1 MGISDQTL
9 KNSSCGSCCTK
20 LVRVGVK
27 LGNNVVLENINLHLH
42 CGQLTAIVGP
52 NGAGKTTLLKTIL
65 GETPHTG
72 HVHFLDSG
80 KKRPDKPFIGYVPQR
95 LEFDPSA
102 PLTVADL
109 FGAALQKRPAWMG
122 LSGGQHKIVEEA
134 LSTAGVGHLLAR
146 KLGQLSGGE
155 LQRVMLALALTPLPD
170 LLLLDEPVSGVDM
183 AGVDAF
189 YEMVSQLRKSYHL
202 SIILVT
208 HDLVAVSGFADRM
221 IFLNKKIIAQG
232 SPAQVLGHPL
242 VQQIFGRLKPEFK
255 PGPPEAPGSVPPR
268 HCIACE
274 LEAQQ

>member
-1 MGISDQTL
+1 MIMAEKTIQNT
-9 KNSSCGSCCTK
+9 NSCGSCCTK
-20 LVRVGVK
+20 LVQVGVK
-27 LGNNVVLENINLHLH
+27 LGNNVILEDISLHLH

-65 GETPHTG
+65 GEVPHTG

-80 KKRPDKPFIGYVPQR
+80 QKRRDKPFIGYVPQR

-102 PLTVADL
+102 PMTVADL

-122 LSGGQHKIVEEA
+122 LAKVQRKIVEESLNA
-134 LSTAGVGHLLAR
+134 AGAGHLLNR

-183 AGVDAF
+183 AGVEAF
-189 YEMVSQLRKSYHL
+189 YEMVSQLRKRYHL

-208 HDLVAVSGFADRM
+208 HDLAAVSGFADRM
-221 IFLNKKIIAQG
+221 IFLDKKIIAQG
-232 SPAQVLGHPL
+232 LPDQVLGHPL
-242 VQQIFGRLKPEFK
+242 VQQIFGRLKPE
-255 PGPPEAPGSVPPR
+255 SN
-268 HCIACE
+268 
-274 LEAQQ
+274 

>member
-1 MGISDQTL
+1 MGISDQVL

-27 LGNNVVLENINLHLH
+27 LGNNTVLEDINLHLH

-52 NGAGKTTLLKTIL
+52 NGAGKSTLLKTIL
-65 GETPHTG
+65 GEVPHAG

-80 KKRPDKPFIGYVPQR
+80 KQRPDKPFIGYVPQR

-122 LSGGQHKIVEEA
+122 LSRGQRNIVGEA
-134 LSTAGVGHLLAR
+134 LETAGAGHLLNR

-189 YEMVSQLRKSYHL
+189 YEMVSHLRERYHL

-208 HDLVAVSGFADRM
+208 HDLSAVAGFADRM

-242 VQQIFGRLKPEFK
+242 VQQIFGRLKPELK
-255 PGPPEAPGSVPPR
+255 QGVPETAESVP
-268 HCIACE
+268 HDCIACE
-274 LEAQQ
+274 LEAKP

>member
-1 MGISDQTL
+1 MVEITIQNTP
-9 KNSSCGSCCTK
+9 SCGSCCTK

-27 LGNNVVLENINLHLH
+27 LGNNVVLEDINLHLH

-52 NGAGKTTLLKTIL
+52 NGAGKSTLLRTIL
-65 GETPHTG
+65 GEVPHAG
-72 HVHFLDSG
+72 HVHFLDFG

-109 FGAALQKRPAWMG
+109 FGAALLKRPAWMG
-122 LSGGQHKIVEEA
+122 LSRGQRNVVGEA
-134 LSTAGVGHLLAR
+134 LDTAGAGHLFNR

-189 YEMVSQLRKSYHL
+189 YEMVSHLRERYHL

-208 HDLVAVSGFADRM
+208 HDLAAVAGFADRM
-221 IFLNKKIIAQG
+221 IFLNKKMIAQG
-232 SPAQVLGHPL
+232 SPAQVLGHHL
-242 VQQIFGRLKPEFK
+242 VQQIFGRLKPELK
-255 PGPPEAPGSVPPR
+255 QAVPETPESIP
-268 HCIACE
+268 HDCIACE
-274 LEAQQ
+274 LEVKP

>member
-1 MGISDQTL
+1 MN
-9 KNSSCGSCCTK
+9 NSGQKSKPSCGSCCTK
-20 LVRVGVK
+20 LVRLGVE
-27 LGNNVVLENINLHLH
+27 LGGHVILEDINLHLH

-52 NGAGKTTLLKTIL
+52 NGAGKTTLLRAIL

-80 KKRPDKPFIGYVPQR
+80 RQRRDKPFIGYVPQR

-102 PLTVADL
+102 PLTVSDL
-109 FGAALQKRPAWMG
+109 FGAALQQRPAWMG
-122 LSGGQHKIVEEA
+122 LARAQRKIVEEA
-134 LSTAGVGHLLAR
+134 LNTAGAGHLLNC

-189 YEMVSQLRKSYHL
+189 YEMVSQLRKRFHL

-208 HDLVAVSGFADRM
+208 HDLAAVAGFADRM

-242 VQQIFGRLKPEFK
+242 VQQIFGRLKPDLK
-255 PGPPEAPGSVPPR
+255 QRPPEPQKHQKP
-268 HCIACE
+268 HDCIACE
-274 LEAQQ
+274 LEART